1 MNRGSVN
8 IGIRVSPNY
17 YVTGLML
24 ALFFGA
30 FCLYLG
36 WNISAF
42 LLAATAVVLIPLF
55 AFTDRVVF
63 DGKRLRRTGVLPR
76 FWAWFNDYYFVLRV
90 RDIEQVESQSM
101 RALKRGGNVFYRYRT
116 TISGRGLRFV
126 VSSGGEDFRRLIRT
140 VLGRLPNE
148 VLDNRSIELRD
159 YLSDPKETLMKAD
172 FVHIPSADVLEDS
185 IRNLRRPEL
194 KQTAR
199 RSDGDPA
206 KASELRQLGNELRL
220 SGYLLQALE
229 AFRRAML
236 ITPEDN
242 WLLFESARCLNS
254 YALAER
260 DDRLMRRS
268 HAMLR
273 LVSRRAT
280 GDAELLARVGECYF
294 QFGDWRRAQ
303 SAFLRSTGLIDES
316 FRAVRGMAEIALREG
331 KLAHVVH
338 NFIAA
343 CRIAGSPSLRRWSRS
358 EADYFSRLNDDDEYL
373 DMEVTRINLLE
384 TFARSKRT
392 AFRIALLGLPTIILG
407 IFIDDALV
415 TNIGWAVAVIALTV
429 WFAMIVAVN
438 LFSSRVPFE
447 TFSDN

>member
-1 MNRGSVN
+1 MKRGS
-8 IGIRVSPNY
+8 IHTGIRISPNY
-17 YVTGLML
+17 YVTALML
-24 ALFFGA
+24 ALFFSA
-30 FCLYLG
+30 FCFYLE
-36 WNISAF
+36 WNVCALLLVSAAV
-42 LLAATAVVLIPLF
+42 LLVPLL
-55 AFTDRVVF
+55 AFTDRIVF
-63 DGKRLRRTGVLPR
+63 DGKRLRRTGVMPR
-76 FWAWFNDYYFVLRV
+76 FWAWFNNYYYVLRT
-90 RDIEQVESQSM
+90 RDIEQVETQSM

-126 VSSGGEDFRRLIRT
+126 ISSGGEDFRRIVHA
-140 VLGRLPNE
+140 VLEHVPDE

-159 YLSDPKETLMKAD
+159 YLTDPKEALMKAD

-185 IRNLRRPEL
+185 VRDFPHSD
-194 KQTAR
+194 QS
-199 RSDGDPA
+199 RSPLVAGGDPV
-206 KASELRQLGNELRL
+206 KANELRQLGNELRL

-229 AFRRAML
+229 AFRRALL
-236 ITPEDN
+236 IMPDDN

-254 YALAER
+254 YASAER
-260 DDRLMRRS
+260 DEGLMRRS

-273 LVSRRAT
+273 LVARRAT

-303 SAFLRSTGLIDES
+303 SAFLRSTGLIEES

-343 CRIAGSPSLRRWSRS
+343 YRIAESPSLRRWSRS
-358 EADYFSRLNDDDEYL
+358 EADYFSRLNDDEEYL

-392 AFRIALLGLPTIILG
+392 ALRIALLGIPTIVVGIL
-407 IFIDDALV
+407 IDDPLV
-415 TNIGWAVAVIALTV
+415 TNIGWAVAVIALLV
-429 WFAMIVAVN
+429 WFSMIIAVN

-447 TFSDN
+447 TFTDN